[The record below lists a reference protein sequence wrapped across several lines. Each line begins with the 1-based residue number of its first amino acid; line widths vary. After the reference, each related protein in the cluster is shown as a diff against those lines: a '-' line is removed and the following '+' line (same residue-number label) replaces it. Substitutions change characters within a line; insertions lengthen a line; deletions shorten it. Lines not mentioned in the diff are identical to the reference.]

1 MKTSKYSMLTA
12 CVATILAIVLPVR
25 AATAKSSGADG
36 TPWTS
41 WSLQVHQVDRG
52 NVDLD
57 YSFQMAIYEN
67 LVEEVN
73 KTGRFQQVFRDG
85 DHGVSE
91 IPNLVVLKTTVEQY
105 TPGSETR
112 RAVTTVTGAT
122 KLTVRSQLLTR
133 DGKVVVERTVHG
145 DVHFF
150 GSNLRATHNL
160 ARNIAKAIEKT
171 PLPDPATQTVLA
183 PNAVEPS
190 TR

>member
-1 MKTSKYSMLTA
+1 MRALGRSVMKASKYSLLTA
-12 CVATILAIVLPVR
+12 CVATILAIVGALPIR
-25 AATAKSSGADG
+25 AAAANASGADG
-36 TPWTS
+36 TPWTH
-41 WSLQVHQVDRG
+41 WSIQVHQVDRG

-112 RAVTTVTGAT
+112 RA
-122 KLTVRSQLLTR
+122 
-133 DGKVVVERTVHG
+133 
-145 DVHFF
+145 
-150 GSNLRATHNL
+150 
-160 ARNIAKAIEKT
+160 
-171 PLPDPATQTVLA
+171 
-183 PNAVEPS
+183 
-190 TR
+190 

>member
-1 MKTSKYSMLTA
+1 
-12 CVATILAIVLPVR
+12 
-25 AATAKSSGADG
+25 
-36 TPWTS
+36 
-41 WSLQVHQVDRG
+41 
-52 NVDLD
+52 
-57 YSFQMAIYEN
+57 
-67 LVEEVN
+67 
-73 KTGRFQQVFRDG
+73 
-85 DHGVSE
+85 
-91 IPNLVVLKTTVEQY
+91 
-105 TPGSETR
+105 
-112 RAVTTVTGAT
+112 VTGAT